1 MSHPAP
7 ALVVLALATAPL
19 AAVEPP
25 RRPEP
30 VAITPAATVAV
41 PVWRFEERPDRVD
54 VLYDLEVVLAI
65 QKEAAEAAEKR
76 ATQTTKNP
84 GQDSNADALLW
95 AQREESRIKG
105 LLAERRYEEVVQ
117 ASESVLRQIE
127 RYLADPAI
135 ARIAALISGY
145 RTQAQDALDRID
157 AEREFRAL
165 AIKVEGILW
174 AENGTK
180 LAILSTEP
188 AAVGLNQTIKKKAT
202 VISIATDRVDFR
214 FHHDRSRRRFEFPVY
229 VGEDPKAAAA
239 TTPAR

>member
-1 MSHPAP
+1 MKPVFSLLT
-7 ALVVLALATAPL
+7 LVAIAGPCV
-19 AAVEPP
+19 AAQSVEPGRSP
-25 RRPEP
+25 SS
-30 VAITPAATVAV
+30 ATVAQ
-41 PVWRFEERPDRVD
+41 PAWRFDERPDRVD
-54 VLYDLEVVLAI
+54 VFYDLEVILGF
-65 QKEAAEAAEKR
+65 QKDAAEAAQAN
-76 ATQTTKNP
+76 ATKSQKSP
-84 GQDSNADALLW
+84 GQSDSNADALAY
-95 AQREESRIKG
+95 AQREESRIKA
-105 LLAERRYEEVVQ
+105 LLAERRFEEVVQ
-117 ASESVLRQIE
+117 ASESVLRQLE

-145 RTQAQDALDRID
+145 RTQAQDALDRMD

-174 AENGTK
+174 AENGAK

>member
-1 MSHPAP
+1 MKPVLSLLLLAAAIAP
-7 ALVVLALATAPL
+7 ATAAQAVEAVRPSATAGQ
-19 AAVEPP
+19 
-25 RRPEP
+25 
-30 VAITPAATVAV
+30 

-54 VLYDLEVVLAI
+54 VLYDLEAI
-65 QKEAAEAAEKR
+65 LGFQKDAADAAQAN
-76 ATQTTKNP
+76 ATKTQKSP
-84 GQDSNADALLW
+84 GQGDTNADALAY
-95 AQREESRIKG
+95 AQREEGRIKA
-105 LLAERRYEEVVQ
+105 LLAERRFEEVVQ
-117 ASESVLRQIE
+117 SSESVLRQLE
-127 RYLADPAI
+127 RYLGDPAI

-145 RTQAQDALDRID
+145 RTQAQDALDRMD

-165 AIKVEGILW
+165 NIRVEGILW
-174 AENGTK
+174 AENGAK

>member
-1 MSHPAP
+1 VKPAIC
-7 ALVVLALATAPL
+7 LLLAAASGPIW
-19 AAVEPP
+19 AAQAVEPP
-25 RRPEP
+25 RIGP
-30 VAITPAATVAV
+30 TATGAQTG
-41 PVWRFEERPDRVD
+41 WRFEERPDRVD
-54 VLYDLEVVLAI
+54 VFYDLEVILGF
-65 QKEAAEAAEKR
+65 QKDAAEAAQANAAK
-76 ATQTTKNP
+76 AQKSP
-84 GQDSNADALLW
+84 GQGDTNADALAY
-95 AQREESRIKG
+95 AQREEARVKA
-105 LLAERRYEEVVQ
+105 LLAERRFEEVVQ
-117 ASESVLRQIE
+117 ASESVLRQLE
-127 RYLADPAI
+127 RYLADQAI

-145 RTQAQDALDRID
+145 RTQAQDALDRMD

-165 AIKVEGILW
+165 SIRVEGILW
-174 AENGTK
+174 AENGAK